1 MKRKLLLPAL
11 AGCAAAY
18 TACYSGIVVR
28 RYTVK
33 SSRIPEGKM
42 LRIAVVS
49 DLHSELSQK
58 RREKL
63 ASLLQQEHPDL
74 IAMPGD
80 IVDDIRPQYGA
91 ADLLRRIQGI
101 APLYFSLG
109 NHECRSRQ
117 LATIPRL
124 LRQYGVHCLC
134 NGWEEVTVAGVPICI
149 GGMNDPEHPSYQF
162 AGSWLHDAQTVFSR
176 LGRSEQLRILLSHR
190 PEKVFAYRAMPFDLV
205 LSGHAHGG
213 QVRVPGLLNG
223 LYAPNQGLFPP
234 YAGGVYQHP
243 TFTHVVSRGVAHYM
257 LLPRVYNRPEV
268 VIVTVCRDE
277 TCFVS

>member
-11 AGCAAAY
+11 VGCTAAY
-18 TACYSGIVVR
+18 AACHSGITVR
-28 RYTVK
+28 QYTIK
-33 SSRIPEGKM
+33 TSRIPKGKA
-42 LRIAVVS
+42 LRLAVVS

-58 RREKL
+58 RREAL
-63 ASLLQQEHPDL
+63 AALLQQEHPDL

-91 ADLLRRIQGI
+91 ADLLQRVQGI

-109 NHECRSRQ
+109 NHECRSQQ

-124 LRQYGVHCLC
+124 LGRYGVHCLC
-134 NGWEEVTVAGVPICI
+134 NSWEEVTVAGIPICI
-149 GGMNDPEHPSYQF
+149 GGLNDPEHPSYQF
-162 AGSWLHDAQTVFSR
+162 AGGWLHDAQTVFSS
-176 LGRSEQLRILLSHR
+176 LEQSDRLRILLSHR

-223 LYAPNQGLFPP
+223 LYAPNQGLLPP
-234 YAGGVYQHP
+234 YAGGMYRHP
-243 TFTHVVSRGVAHYM
+243 TFTHVVSRGVSHYM
-257 LLPRVYNRPEV
+257 LLPRVCNRPEV
-268 VIVTVCRDE
+268 VIITVCRE
-277 TCFVS
+277 